1 MNSALVIGASGGIGG
16 AIAHALRERGVEV
29 TGLSRSADG
38 LDVSDEASIE
48 AALGRLD
55 GPFDLIFVATG
66 KLDGAGHPPE
76 KSISAV
82 TPEALMDQFRVNAM
96 GPILLLKHALPLIP
110 KDRPATF
117 AVLSARVGS
126 IGDNAIGG
134 WHSYRAAKAALN
146 QLIHGAAIELRRTRR
161 QACAVCLHPGTVHT
175 AFTAPYAGRH
185 ATVDPAE
192 AAARLIA
199 VIDGLRPEHSG
210 LFLDYHGR
218 EIPW

>member
-1 MNSALVIGASGGIGG
+1 MNRALVIGASGGIGG
-16 AIAHALRERGVEV
+16 AIAHALRGRGVEV

-38 LDVSDEASIE
+38 LDVTDEASIE

-76 KSISAV
+76 KAIAAV

-96 GPILLLKHALPLIP
+96 GPMLLLKHALPLIP
-110 KDRPATF
+110 KERPATF

-126 IGDNAIGG
+126 IVDNAIGG

-175 AFTAPYAGRH
+175 AFTAPYAARH
-185 ATVDPAE
+185 ATVAPDE
-192 AAARLIA
+192 AAARLVS
-199 VIDGLRPEHSG
+199 VIDGLTPAQSG
-210 LFLDYHGR
+210 GFYDYEGR